1 MLLNVTNL
9 SQLQQKRIDITTNK
23 MNCIVVLN
31 VTRTINMHRTYTDKM
46 LISQTTVQLFWLW
59 KQVFNFKSRLTAHK
73 KVHKKSVDQ
82 TCKKCAKVFQRKDYF
97 DPHLKYCIGY
107 NNDEFDS
114 SSEQPSIVDVYLV
127 IDPPGEPTFE
137 PSTDSPED
145 QNKINLEDTVNQFS
159 ESSPISL
166 SNPRNEY
173 FKKYWSDT
181 RKAQAMNLES
191 TIQNLSSPVKNKT
204 LRNIN
209 HSVNDILT
217 NTSKV

>member
-31 VTRTINMHRTYTDKM
+31 VTQTINMHRTYTDKM

-82 TCKKCAKVFQRKDYF
+82 TCKKCSKVFQRKDYF

-145 QNKINLEDTVNQFS
+145 QNEINLEDTVNQFS

-166 SNPRNEY
+166 S
-173 FKKYWSDT
+173 
-181 RKAQAMNLES
+181 L
-191 TIQNLSSPVKNKT
+191 
-204 LRNIN
+204 
-209 HSVNDILT
+209 
-217 NTSKV
+217 